1 VNSIPFDI
9 GIMVVIVLNIVQM
22 GMSYENEPILY
33 TWLIDLSNYFF
44 TAIFLIEMILKMRAY
59 SWRYFETTWN
69 KFDFFIVMAS
79 LLDMLLAWTPTEGNE
94 ALSVGP

>member
-1 VNSIPFDI
+1 MAHRSVELLLHSDFPDR
-9 GIMVVIVLNIVQM
+9 
-22 GMSYENEPILY
+22 
-33 TWLIDLSNYFF
+33 DD
-44 TAIFLIEMILKMRAY
+44 
-59 SWRYFETTWN
+59 FETTWN